1 MVTAV
6 VMPQLGLEVEEGVV
20 VDVLAVVGATVSRD
34 EVLVELDTDKARTEV
49 VAPSDGVVHAVHVEP
64 GDTVTVGAPL
74 VDLMVE
80 GATVEVPAPAAA
92 APPPPTPATPEAA
105 PPGPAPAPARQRAAP
120 IARRA
125 AERLGID
132 LAGLSGTG
140 PRGRITLGD
149 VERAAADGRPDDEAV
164 APLTALRRAIARRM
178 TASQRI
184 PQYELQRDVG
194 VRHLLA
200 QKDALAAAAPDAR
213 IGLNDLLLQAIAET
227 VVRHR
232 DLATALVEDDA
243 GDPTGLRLLPAGDVG
258 LAVATDRGLVVP
270 VVRGVETL
278 GAAAIARERRRLVEA
293 ARAGALS
300 LEDMRGGTTTLSNLA
315 GFGVDRFKAM
325 VNPGQSA
332 IVAVGRTTD
341 RVVARGR
348 GIDVVAM
355 LTITMTFDHRV
366 VDGAVGAAA
375 LAELAG
381 LLEGAMTWRP

>member
-1 MVTAV
+1 LVTAV

-20 VDVLAVVGATVSRD
+20 VDVLAAVGATVSRD
-34 EVLVELDTDKARTEV
+34 DVLVELDTDKARTEV
-49 VAPSDGVVHAVHVEP
+49 VAPSDGVVHAVHVET
-64 GDTVTVGAPL
+64 GDTVAVGAPL

-80 GATVEVPAPAAA
+80 GETVEVPAPAAA
-92 APPPPTPATPEAA
+92 APPTPHVTPAAA
-105 PPGPAPAPARQRAAP
+105 PAPAPARLRAAP
-120 IARRA
+120 VARRA

-132 LAGLSGTG
+132 LAALSGTG
-140 PRGRITLGD
+140 PRGRITLRD
-149 VERAAADGRPDDEAV
+149 VEHAAADGHADDDAV
-164 APLTALRRAIARRM
+164 TPLTPLRRAIARRM

-184 PQYELQRDVG
+184 PQYELQRDVD

-213 IGLNDLLLQAIAET
+213 VGLSDLLLQAIAET

-232 DLATALVEDDA
+232 DLATALVEDDG
-243 GDPTGLRLLPAGDVG
+243 GDPAGLRALPAGDIG

-270 VVRGVETL
+270 VVRAVDTL
-278 GAAAIARERRRLVEA
+278 GAAATARERRRLVEA
-293 ARAGALS
+293 ARRGALS
-300 LEDMRGGTTTLSNLA
+300 LEEMRGGTTTLSNLA

-341 RVVARGR
+341 RVVPRGR

-375 LAELAG
+375 LAGLAE

>member
-1 MVTAV
+1 
-6 VMPQLGLEVEEGVV
+6 
-20 VDVLAVVGATVSRD
+20 
-34 EVLVELDTDKARTEV
+34 
-49 VAPSDGVVHAVHVEP
+49 
-64 GDTVTVGAPL
+64 
-74 VDLMVE
+74 
-80 GATVEVPAPAAA
+80 
-92 APPPPTPATPEAA
+92 
-105 PPGPAPAPARQRAAP
+105 
-120 IARRA
+120 
-125 AERLGID
+125 
-132 LAGLSGTG
+132 
-140 PRGRITLGD
+140 
-149 VERAAADGRPDDEAV
+149 
-164 APLTALRRAIARRM
+164 M

-213 IGLNDLLLQAIAET
+213 VGLTDLLLQAIAET
-227 VVRHR
+227 VGRHR

-243 GDPTGLRLLPAGDVG
+243 GDPTGLRPLPAGDVG

-278 GAAAIARERRRLVEA
+278 GAAAIARERRRLVDA